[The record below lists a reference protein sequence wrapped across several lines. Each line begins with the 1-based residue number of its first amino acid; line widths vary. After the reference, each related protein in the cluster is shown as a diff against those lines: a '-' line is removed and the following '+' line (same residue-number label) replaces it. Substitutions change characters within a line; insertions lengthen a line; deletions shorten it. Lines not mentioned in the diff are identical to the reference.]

1 MSGRI
6 LSYGKWGA
14 NVRVYC
20 TGGSPLEVTPDLFP
34 PDSYFSEPI
43 APRFGLGQILP
54 DTIPPLYMY
63 HLKTDA
69 KNRAT
74 LFVCTWRFEVNQSI
88 SFGNTVYG
96 V

>member
-1 MSGRI
+1 MGLASWGTD
-6 LSYGKWGA
+6 SY
-14 NVRVYC
+14 
-20 TGGSPLEVTPDLFP
+20 PLEVTPDLFP